1 MRAVTYKI
9 NGVEVK
15 SYSEK
20 VALENQFH
28 KKAETI
34 LSNVP
39 IEKGNLSPIR
49 QAMLNQFGYVS
60 AKLRDRVVLEQGK
73 FPYSTIKPDRK
84 NFKKSLDKKNK
95 MQYIIITERHKR
107 KRGK

>member
-39 IEKGNLSPIR
+39 IEKVIYP
-49 QAMLNQFGYVS
+49 QFGR
-60 AKLRDRVVLEQGK
+60 LC
-73 FPYSTIKPDRK
+73 
-84 NFKKSLDKKNK
+84 
-95 MQYIIITERHKR
+95 
-107 KRGK
+107 

>member
-20 VALENQFH
+20 IALENQFH

-34 LSNVP
+34 LSNIP
-39 IEKGNLSPIR
+39 IERGSLSPIR

-60 AKLRDRVVLEQGK
+60 AKLRDKVILEQGK
-73 FPYSTIKPDRK
+73 FPYSTIKAGS
-84 NFKKSLDKKNK
+84 KKF
-95 MQYIIITERHKR
+95 
-107 KRGK
+107 

>member
-34 LSNVP
+34 LSNIP

-73 FPYSTIKPDRK
+73 FPYSITKAGSK
-84 NFKKSLDKKNK
+84 KFLKKS
-95 MQYIIITERHKR
+95 
-107 KRGK
+107 

>member
-28 KKAETI
+28 KKAETV
-34 LSNVP
+34 LSNIP
-39 IEKGNLSPIR
+39 IERGSLSPIR

-60 AKLRDRVVLEQGK
+60 AKLRDRVVLE
-73 FPYSTIKPDRK
+73 
-84 NFKKSLDKKNK
+84 
-95 MQYIIITERHKR
+95 
-107 KRGK
+107 